1 MNTAK
6 EEMTLAVLEGVAFA
20 LRQNIDIIRSLGVD
34 IAKSKVCGGGTKNKL
49 WLKILASVLNINLE
63 IPVLEHGG
71 ALGAA
76 MIAAKSS
83 LVADEYQATEE
94 EFYKI
99 KETVTPD
106 ESLVDF
112 YNEKYKKYLGIY
124 PAVRTAMQ

>member
-1 MNTAK
+1 K

>member
-1 MNTAK
+1 M
-6 EEMTLAVLEGVAFA
+6 L
-20 LRQNIDIIRSLGVD
+20 NID
-34 IAKSKVCGGGTKNKL
+34 
-49 WLKILASVLNINLE
+49 LE

-76 MIAAKSS
+76 MLAAKSS
-83 LVADEYQATEE
+83 LDADEYQATEE

-106 ESLVDF
+106 KSLVDF